1 MYAKRIQITNYG
13 PIDQLDIIFPFE
25 GDAPKPVVLVGENG
39 SGKSI
44 LLSHIVNGL
53 IYAKDIIYP
62 DTPEVE
68 TGKVYKIRSGFY
80 IKSEREFY
88 FSKVDFENG
97 LFIEEIRSVRLRQEY
112 SSLPTGLPG
121 TDAQNA
127 WKKMSFDQNDYFDS
141 NSFYQNKRKIEDIFS
156 HNCILYFPP
165 NRFED
170 PAWLNEENLIAK
182 AQYMDLKKSKGY
194 TSRKIINYSP
204 LHDNQN
210 WLFDAIYDMNV
221 FERQTVPIPV
231 PIPNVNQSIPLPVL
245 LGSSGNATSIYNIA
259 LQIVRSVMN
268 RSQNIRFGI
277 GRRLNRIVS
286 VMESEETLIP
296 DIFQMSSGE
305 TSLLN
310 LFLSILRDF
319 DLCGSPF
326 TKDEDIRGIVVVD
339 EIDLHLH
346 AVHQYKI
353 LPKLIRMFPKIQ
365 FVITTHSPLFV
376 LGMKEFFGEDGFA
389 LYRLPKGQLID
400 PEEFSEFANAYQ
412 AFTETSTFLDDIRR
426 AVEDAQKPILFV
438 EGITDEKYIR
448 RAAKLFGQELML
460 EKIEIRDNN
469 GKSGLTKIW
478 SGIEKLPPDLVSQR
492 MVLLYDCE
500 YKGKFEN
507 KGNIFK
513 RKIPYQSS
521 HPIEKGIENLFS
533 KETLERACED
543 KSAFID
549 IDPEREKRHRGEMIT
564 VAEEWT
570 INEDEK
576 TNLCDWLCENGT
588 KEDFQHFSNIFD
600 LLQEIL
606 GLEPSLS
613 DDESSQVEQC

>member
-1 MYAKRIQITNYG
+1 MNR
-13 PIDQLDIIFPFE
+13 
-25 GDAPKPVVLVGENG
+25 
-39 SGKSI
+39 
-44 LLSHIVNGL
+44 
-53 IYAKDIIYP
+53 
-62 DTPEVE
+62 
-68 TGKVYKIRSGFY
+68 
-80 IKSEREFY
+80 
-88 FSKVDFENG
+88 
-97 LFIEEIRSVRLRQEY
+97 
-112 SSLPTGLPG
+112 
-121 TDAQNA
+121 
-127 WKKMSFDQNDYFDS
+127 DQN
-141 NSFYQNKRKIEDIFS
+141 
-156 HNCILYFPP
+156 
-165 NRFED
+165 
-170 PAWLNEENLIAK
+170 
-182 AQYMDLKKSKGY
+182 
-194 TSRKIINYSP
+194 II
-204 LHDNQN
+204 
-210 WLFDAIYDMNV
+210 
-221 FERQTVPIPV
+221 
-231 PIPNVNQSIPLPVL
+231 
-245 LGSSGNATSIYNIA
+245 
-259 LQIVRSVMN
+259 
-268 RSQNIRFGI
+268 FGI
-277 GRRLNRIVS
+277 GRRLDRLVS
-286 VMESEETLIP
+286 IMENGKQVIP
-296 DIFQMSSGE
+296 NIFQMSTGE

-319 DLCGSPF
+319 DLSGSSF
-326 TKDEDIRGIVVVD
+326 TKAEDIRGIIIVD

-376 LGMKEFFGEDGFA
+376 LGMKEFLGEDGFA

-412 AFTETSTFLDDIRR
+412 AFTETSTFLDDIRK
-426 AVEDAQKPILFV
+426 AVKDAQKPILFV

-521 HPIEKGIENLFS
+521 PPIKKGIENLFS

-543 KSAFID
+543 KPAFID
-549 IDPEREKRHRGEMIT
+549 IDPEREKRHRGEMTT

-570 INEDEK
+570 VNGDEK

-588 KEDFQHFSNIFD
+588 KEDFQHFPKIFD

-606 GLEPSLS
+606 EPDSSLS
-613 DDESSQVEQC
+613 EDQPPQVEQNGVEA

>member
-1 MYAKRIQITNYG
+1 MGLKNFKRHTNRRVIG
-13 PIDQLDIIFPFE
+13 
-25 GDAPKPVVLVGENG
+25 
-39 SGKSI
+39 
-44 LLSHIVNGL
+44 
-53 IYAKDIIYP
+53 
-62 DTPEVE
+62 
-68 TGKVYKIRSGFY
+68 
-80 IKSEREFY
+80 
-88 FSKVDFENG
+88 
-97 LFIEEIRSVRLRQEY
+97 
-112 SSLPTGLPG
+112 
-121 TDAQNA
+121 
-127 WKKMSFDQNDYFDS
+127 
-141 NSFYQNKRKIEDIFS
+141 
-156 HNCILYFPP
+156 
-165 NRFED
+165 
-170 PAWLNEENLIAK
+170 
-182 AQYMDLKKSKGY
+182 
-194 TSRKIINYSP
+194 YSP

-210 WLFDAIYDMNV
+210 WLFDLIYDSAV
-221 FERQTVPIPV
+221 FRPHH
-231 PIPNVNQSIPLPVL
+231 
-245 LGSSGNATSIYNIA
+245 SGNATSIYEIA

-268 RSQNIRFGI
+268 RDQNIIFGI
-277 GRRLNRIVS
+277 GRRLDRLVS
-286 VMESEETLIP
+286 IMENGKQVIP
-296 DIFQMSSGE
+296 NIFQMSTGE

-319 DLCGSPF
+319 DLSGSSF
-326 TKDEDIRGIVVVD
+326 TKAEDIRGIIIVD

-376 LGMKEFFGEDGFA
+376 LGMKEFLGEDGFA

-412 AFTETSTFLDDIRR
+412 AFTETSTFLDDIRK
-426 AVEDAQKPILFV
+426 AVKDAQKPILFV

-521 HPIEKGIENLFS
+521 PPIKKGIENLFS

-543 KSAFID
+543 KPAFID
-549 IDPEREKRHRGEMIT
+549 IDPEREKRHRGEMTT

-570 INEDEK
+570 VNGDEK

-588 KEDFQHFSNIFD
+588 KEDFQHFPKIFD

-606 GLEPSLS
+606 EPDSSLS
-613 DDESSQVEQC
+613 EDQPPQVEQNGVEA